1 MNSISSFF
9 FLFLFI
15 FNEEFL
21 EQPTNRLASDLSL
34 FGEQRFVRRKK
45 DVLKYY
51 N

>member
-34 FGEQRFVRRKK
+34 FGEQICTEKK
-45 DVLKYY
+45 RCIKIL
-51 N
+51 